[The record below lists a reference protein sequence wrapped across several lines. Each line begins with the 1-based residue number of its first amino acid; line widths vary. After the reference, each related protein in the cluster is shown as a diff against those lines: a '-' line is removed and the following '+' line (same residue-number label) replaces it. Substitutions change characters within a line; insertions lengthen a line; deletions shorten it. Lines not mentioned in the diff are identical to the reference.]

1 MKSGCMCLVVL
12 GLVLAANAETARWQ
26 AEIDA
31 AAAKG
36 GGVVSVPKGRHL
48 VGQLDLR
55 SNVELHLE
63 EGAVLEGKVG
73 LEHYRVTELPYSE
86 GTWSAIVFGQNV
98 TNVAITG
105 KGVIYG
111 FGQGWEQPAPTY
123 PVGQEGLR
131 ARGIF
136 FADSKDI
143 RLEDFTLRDAACW
156 GIVFK
161 CCDGVVARRVTIDSH
176 GNTNN
181 DGFDVEAKN
190 VLIEDCDVDSGDDAF
205 CIKSN
210 NPDFAVENVTF
221 RNCIGR
227 SHCNVCKIGT
237 ATRGTVRNIRFEN
250 IRCEPPRRDFI
261 DRRTGGGNV
270 GRNFFFRP
278 GYPDFPMG
286 VGHSMAAIEN
296 VDGGRVEDV
305 VVDGL
310 TGYGYQVP
318 LFVRGG
324 NRPTLNRLPHGNQYV
339 FRNVTI
345 RNVKAEG
352 ADPTAN
358 SISGVE
364 RMPVENVALENIDII
379 CRGAGG
385 EASERAKTMPVPDV
399 SKRYPECMMFRPSI
413 LPAYGLYADRVN
425 GLTLKNVNFRIK
437 DGAVDTRSPIYLTES
452 VSCTDEVLKSSLVE
466 VVSTVDGMRQPC
478 WFWAPEKA
486 KDVPVPLI
494 VGVHTWSG
502 DILQTRSYLPARR
515 AAEKRGWAFIG
526 PNFRGPNQNPESC
539 GSDFVVQ
546 DVVDAVD
553 FARKTVKID
562 SQEIG
567 GDSPRGR
574 SMNNDKERV

>member
-1 MKSGCMCLVVL
+1 MKIYILLAMMGLALV
-12 GLVLAANAETARWQ
+12 ANAETARWQ

-36 GGVVSVPKGRHL
+36 GGVVSVPNGRHL

-86 GTWSAIVFGQNV
+86 GTWSAIVFGLNV

-111 FGQGWEQPAPTY
+111 YGQGWDQPAPTY

-131 ARGIF
+131 PRGVF
-136 FADSKDI
+136 FADSRDI

-190 VLIEDCDVDSGDDAF
+190 VLIEDCDVDAGDDAF

-210 NPDFAVENVTF
+210 NPDFTVENVTF

-237 ATRGTVRNIRFEN
+237 ATRGTVRNVRYEN

-261 DRRTGGGNV
+261 DRRTGGKNI

-286 VGHSMAAIEN
+286 VGISMVALEN
-296 VDGGRVEDV
+296 VDGGRVENI

-310 TGYGYQVP
+310 LGTGYQVP

-324 NRPTLNRLPHGNQYV
+324 NRPSLNRLPHGNQYV

-345 RNVKAEG
+345 RNVRAEG
-352 ADPTAN
+352 LNPTAS
-358 SISGVE
+358 SISGVLK
-364 RMPVENVALENIDII
+364 MPVENVELENIDII
-379 CRGAGG
+379 CCGAGA
-385 EASERAKTMPVPDV
+385 EASELAKTMVVPDV
-399 SKRYPECMMFRPSI
+399 SERYPECLMFRPSI
-413 LPAYGLYADRVN
+413 LPAYGLYVDLVN
-425 GLTLKNVNFRIK
+425 GLKMTNVRFDVK
-437 DGAVDTRSPIYLTES
+437 KGSVDHRPPVFLTE
-452 VSCTDEVLKSSLVE
+452 
-466 VVSTVDGMRQPC
+466 
-478 WFWAPEKA
+478 
-486 KDVPVPLI
+486 
-494 VGVHTWSG
+494 
-502 DILQTRSYLPARR
+502 
-515 AAEKRGWAFIG
+515 
-526 PNFRGPNQNPESC
+526 
-539 GSDFVVQ
+539 
-546 DVVDAVD
+546 
-553 FARKTVKID
+553 
-562 SQEIG
+562 
-567 GDSPRGR
+567 
-574 SMNNDKERV
+574 RVCQ

>member
-1 MKSGCMCLVVL
+1 MKACKVLLTVLMVVPAI
-12 GLVLAANAETARWQ
+12 VFAVDCETQFWQ
-26 AEIDA
+26 GRIDA
-31 AAAKG
+31 ASHAG
-36 GGVVSVPKGRHL
+36 GGVVTVPTGRHL

-55 SNVELHLE
+55 SNVELRLE
-63 EGAVLEGKVG
+63 KGAVLEGLPG

-86 GTWSAIVFGQNV
+86 GTWSAVVFGLNV

-105 KGVIYG
+105 RGEI
-111 FGQGWEQPAPTY
+111 FGNGTAWPQPPVTY

-131 ARGIF
+131 ARGLF
-136 FADSKDI
+136 FADSRNI

-161 CCDGVVARRVTIDSH
+161 CCDGVSARRVTIDSH
-176 GNTNN
+176 ANVNN

-190 VLIEDCDVDSGDDAF
+190 VLIEDCDVDAGDDAF
-205 CIKSN
+205 CVKSN
-210 NPDFAVENVTF
+210 NPGFLVENVTF

-227 SHCNVCKIGT
+227 SHCSVCKIGT

-250 IRCEPPRRDFI
+250 IRCEPPHRDFI

-296 VDGGRVEDV
+296 VDGGRVEDI

-364 RMPVENVALENIDII
+364 RMPVENVVLENIDIV
-379 CRGAGG
+379 CRGAG
-385 EASERAKTMPVPDV
+385 EKASEQAKAMPVPDV
-399 SKRYPECMMFRPSI
+399 SKCYPECMMFRPSI
-413 LPAYGLYADRVN
+413 LPAYGLYADHVEGLKLVN
-425 GLTLKNVNFRIK
+425 VRFRIK
-437 DGAVDTRSPIYLTES
+437 EGTRDVRP
-452 VSCTDEVLKSSLVE
+452 
-466 VVSTVDGMRQPC
+466 ST
-478 WFWAPEKA
+478 FF
-486 KDVPVPLI
+486 
-494 VGVHTWSG
+494 
-502 DILQTRSYLPARR
+502 TR
-515 AAEKRGWAFIG
+515 
-526 PNFRGPNQNPESC
+526 
-539 GSDFVVQ
+539 
-546 DVVDAVD
+546 
-553 FARKTVKID
+553 TVK
-562 SQEIG
+562 
-567 GDSPRGR
+567 
-574 SMNNDKERV
+574 